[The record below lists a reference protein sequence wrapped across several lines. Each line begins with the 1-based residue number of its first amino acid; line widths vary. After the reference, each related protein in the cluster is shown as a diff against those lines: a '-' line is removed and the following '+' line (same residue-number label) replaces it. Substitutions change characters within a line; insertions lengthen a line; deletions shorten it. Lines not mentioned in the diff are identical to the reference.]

1 MPKGKPVK
9 RVLARS
15 TAKLYRIDHR
25 QEEDPIKDKEKE
37 AQTDSLNSEDVD
49 QVSGGIQAGSWNP
62 STGFD
67 QFGNLIICGDFGSRR
82 VIQPGGTVVS
92 SSEEK
97 PKQQHRF

>member
-37 AQTDSLNSEDVD
+37 AQADSLNSEDVD
-49 QVSGGIQAGSWNP
+49 QVSGGIQA
-62 STGFD
+62 
-67 QFGNLIICGDFGSRR
+67 
-82 VIQPGGTVVS
+82 
-92 SSEEK
+92 
-97 PKQQHRF
+97 